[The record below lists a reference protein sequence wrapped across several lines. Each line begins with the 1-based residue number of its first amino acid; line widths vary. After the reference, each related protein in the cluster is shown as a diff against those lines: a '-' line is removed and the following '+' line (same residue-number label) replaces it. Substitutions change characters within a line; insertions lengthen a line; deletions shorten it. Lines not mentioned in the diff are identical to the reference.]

1 MVAKKKPAA
10 RGAQQTP
17 KKGTLRLLQSNEV
30 KRGTHGKRPGYTPAD
45 QKDDPQ
51 PPRGRE
57 KLEITGGQ
65 LKALTPS
72 KLYPKLC
79 CVGHVPDLKD
89 NKCLACGV
97 SGPEGDR
104 YPPNSVG
111 WHSLSLQALHQG

>member
-1 MVAKKKPAA
+1 MVARKKPAA

-17 KKGTLRLLQSNEV
+17 KKGTLRRTLSNEV
-30 KRGTHGKRPGYTPAD
+30 KRGTPGKRPGYTPAD

-79 CVGHVPDLKD
+79 SMGHVPDLKD
-89 NKCLACGV
+89 NKSLGCGEKSLGHKV
-97 SGPEGDR
+97 TEGHPGGWRPQADR
-104 YPPNSVG
+104 SR
-111 WHSLSLQALHQG
+111 